1 MPARSLTAID
11 ARNSRWGRITIE
23 RSARTGA
30 VNYRQGGYYQSRA
43 DRNGVSL
50 LTYIHA
56 MFGLI
61 RQRRAQSALL
71 IGCAGGS
78 LATMLAREGCA
89 VTAVDINPQAFDL
102 ARRYFGLPDEVDCRP
117 EDGAEFLF
125 SGRRKFDAIVHDAF
139 HGPDTPE
146 HLLSEA
152 FFSQAQKR
160 LTPKGALFINVHVAN
175 DRDNSARE
183 MAVRLA
189 AVWREVRILDL
200 PRRKYRNAV
209 VMAGSVRSLK
219 RPKLLMT
226 PALDANAIADELSAM
241 RFVLLRGRAGAVRKA

>member
-71 IGCAGGS
+71 IGCALRTPDATDKNSMLPWKCFNS
-78 LATMLAREGCA
+78 L
-89 VTAVDINPQAFDL
+89 VTPV
-102 ARRYFGLPDEVDCRP
+102 
-117 EDGAEFLF
+117 
-125 SGRRKFDAIVHDAF
+125 
-139 HGPDTPE
+139 TPF
-146 HLLSEA
+146 A
-152 FFSQAQKR
+152 
-160 LTPKGALFINVHVAN
+160 PC
-175 DRDNSARE
+175 
-183 MAVRLA
+183 
-189 AVWREVRILDL
+189 
-200 PRRKYRNAV
+200 
-209 VMAGSVRSLK
+209 
-219 RPKLLMT
+219 
-226 PALDANAIADELSAM
+226 
-241 RFVLLRGRAGAVRKA
+241 